1 MGDPLWFKDAVIYEL
16 HVKTFYDSD
25 GDGIGDFRGLLEKMP
40 YFEELGITAIW
51 LLPFYPSPLKDDGY
65 DIADYLSVNPT
76 FGTLD
81 DFRAVLADAHGRRIR
96 VITELVLNHT
106 SDQHPWFQRAR
117 RAAPGSAERE
127 FYVWTD
133 DPQKYREA
141 RIIFK
146 DFETSNWTWDPVAK
160 SYYWHRF
167 YSHQPDLN
175 FDDPAVHEAMFRAID
190 FWLEMGVDGVRLD
203 AVPYLYEREGTNCE
217 NLPETHVFLRKL
229 RAHIDAKFEDRML
242 LAEANQWPE
251 DAAAYFGAGDE
262 CHMEFHFPLMPRLF
276 MSVQMED
283 RFPIID
289 ILEQTPAIPVTC
301 QWAIFLR
308 NHDELTLEMVT
319 DEERDY
325 MYRVY
330 AQDPRARINLGI
342 RRRLAPLLGNNR
354 RKIELVNSLLFS
366 LPGTPIIYYGD
377 EIGMGDN
384 FFLGDRN
391 GVRTPMQWSP
401 DRNAGFSRANPH
413 QLYLPTI
420 IDPEYHFESI
430 NVENQQRNPSSLFW
444 WMRRLIAINRRSQA
458 FTRGGI
464 EFLHPHNHKV
474 LSYFRQHEDEIV
486 LVVANLSRFSQAVEL
501 DLGAFAGQ
509 RLTELFGRTE
519 FPVIKPGLT
528 TFTLGPHAFY
538 WLALE
543 PAKNSSGSSE
553 VPANLSGA
561 DLRGPHRDRELEQ
574 VILPSYLPAQPWYP
588 WTERGLRDVSILDE
602 ISVGDGRLLVLS
614 LGFAE
619 GFPEILVL
627 PLVICAP
634 QPAGSPLSHEA
645 NAIIARLDDGRILI
659 DGYYDAGFRAELL
672 RLVRDRGWVNG
683 KSFRLLGHPRDGIDL
698 AAPEPGASRA
708 WSSFGPT
715 FAANF
720 SDKWFLKCFR
730 HFEVGLQPDAE
741 VLQHLV
747 EKKHFEKTPRLA
759 GSLELSGPHGTGT
772 LAILTGFVPNGG
784 TGWVYTTDAIGRFIE
799 RVLTARPS
807 IDDPAAGEEAIS
819 GMYRERSILAGE
831 AVAELHL
838 ALAEPSDDPTFHPD
852 PFGTLYQRSLYQS
865 MRGNLGRMLRRL
877 RPGAMDLPPASRT
890 LADEIVAS
898 RDQVLSRYGRL
909 LARKI
914 DAQKTRVHGDLSLFR
929 LINTGKD
936 WVFVDFEGGLDGSIG
951 ERSLKRSPLVDVAAL
966 LRSTEEAMHLSLTRQ
981 RAEDLALLRP
991 WADRWLELLG
1001 RACVGGYR
1009 RRIQDSGI
1017 VPAGASD
1024 FDLLLDVFLLDDAV
1038 RDIAKTSELSPE
1050 AFLASGHSLL
1060 RLLRMPYIDEVTAV
1074 T

>member
-16 HVKTFYDSD
+16 HVKTFYDSN

-51 LLPFYPSPLKDDGY
+51 LLPFYPSPLRDDGY

-76 FGTLD
+76 FGTLE
-81 DFRAVLADAHGRRIR
+81 DFRAVLADAHGRGIR

-106 SDQHPWFQRAR
+106 SDQHPWFQVAR
-117 RAAPGSAERE
+117 RAAPGSAERD
-127 FYVWTD
+127 FYVWSD
-133 DPQKYREA
+133 DPKKYGDA

-160 SYYWHRF
+160 SYFWHRF

-175 FDDPAVHEAMFRAID
+175 FDHPAVHEAMFRVID
-190 FWLEMGVDGVRLD
+190 FWLDLGVDGVRLD
-203 AVPYLYEREGTNCE
+203 AVPYLYERDGTNCE
-217 NLPETHVFLRKL
+217 NLPETHDFLRKL
-229 RAHIDAKFEDRML
+229 RAHIDTKFEDRML

-251 DAAAYFGAGDE
+251 DAAAYFGKGDE

-276 MSVQMED
+276 MAVQMED
-283 RFPIID
+283 RFPIVD
-289 ILEQTPAIPVTC
+289 ILEQTPPIPDTC

-354 RKIELVNSLLFS
+354 RKIELANSLLFS

-444 WMRRLIAINRRSQA
+444 WMRRLIAVNRRSLA

-464 EFLHPHNHKV
+464 EFLQPHNHKV
-474 LSYFRQHEDEIV
+474 LAYFRRYESETV
-486 LVVANLSRFSQAVEL
+486 LVVANLSRFSQAVEV
-501 DLGAFAGQ
+501 DLSVFAGQ
-509 RLTELFGRTE
+509 RLIELFGRTE
-519 FPVIKPGLT
+519 FPVVKSAPT
-528 TFTLGPHAFY
+528 NFTLGPHAFY

-543 PAKNSSGSSE
+543 PAKHTTGSVE
-553 VPANLSGA
+553 APPALHTA
-561 DLRGPHRDRELEQ
+561 EFRGPQRDRLLEEI
-574 VILPSYLPAQPWYP
+574 ILPAYLPTQPWFP
-588 WTERGLRDVSILDE
+588 WPGRGLRDVSIVDE
-602 ISVGDGRLLVLS
+602 IPVGNGHLLVLS
-614 LGFAE
+614 LAFAE
-619 GFPEILVL
+619 GLPETVVQPIV
-627 PLVICAP
+627 VSGMRSDGAP
-634 QPAGSPLSHEA
+634 DGGNPQST
-645 NAIIARLDDGRILI
+645 IARLDDGRILM
-659 DGYYDAGFRAELL
+659 DGYFDESFRAELM
-672 RLVRDRGWVNG
+672 RIVRERGWVHG
-683 KSFRLLGHPRDGIDL
+683 KSFRLLGHPGNAL
-698 AAPEPGASRA
+698 TAESGEPLASRV
-708 WSSFGPT
+708 WNSFGAT

-720 SDKWFLKCFR
+720 SDRWFLKCFR
-730 HFEVGLQPDAE
+730 HFEPGQQPDAE
-741 VLQHLV
+741 VLQQLV
-747 EKKHFEKTPRLA
+747 EKIKFNKAPVFA
-759 GSLELSGPHGTGT
+759 GSLELTGPLGTGT
-772 LAILTGFVPNGG
+772 LALLSRYVPNGG
-784 TGWVYTTDAIGRFIE
+784 SGWVYTLDAIGRFFE
-799 RVLTARPS
+799 RVLTMRAS
-807 IDDPAAGEEAIS
+807 IADAGAVEEAIS
-819 GMYRERSILAGE
+819 GMYRERSILAGQ

-838 ALAEPSDDPTFHPD
+838 ALAKPTDDPAFQCE

-877 RPGAMDLPPASRT
+877 RADTAGLPPESRR
-890 LADEIVAS
+890 LADEIIAS
-898 RDQVLSRYGRL
+898 RDTLLARYARL
-909 LARKI
+909 LDRKI

-929 LINTGKD
+929 MINTGKD
-936 WVFVDFEGGLDGSIG
+936 WSFVDFEGGNEGSIG
-951 ERSLKRSPLVDVAAL
+951 ERTLKRSPLVDVATL
-966 LRSTEEAMHLSLTRQ
+966 LRSTEEAMQLSLTRQ
-981 RAEDLALLRP
+981 RAEDLAALQP
-991 WADRWLELLG
+991 WADRWLALLG
-1001 RACVGGYR
+1001 HAFLSGYR
-1009 RRIQDSGI
+1009 RVAR
-1017 VPAGASD
+1017 GADFIPGNSSD
-1024 FDLLLDVFLLDDAV
+1024 FALLLDVFLLDDAV
-1038 RDIAKTSELSPE
+1038 RDVAKASESSPE
-1050 AFLASGHSLL
+1050 AFTAASHSLF
-1060 RLLRMPYIDEVTAV
+1060 RLLQMPYADESNPA
-1074 T
+1074 